1 MTGTVLA
8 GLAPHPPILV
18 PEIGLNSLEEIEETK
33 ESMQQFAQQV
43 KESDPDLIITIS
55 PHGPV
60 FRDAISILSDQDL
73 IGDFAQFGHR
83 DLKFNYFLEEEFTT
97 EIIKATKK
105 TGITVARI
113 DQATA
118 EKLDV
123 DLKLDHGVL
132 VPLYYLEEAGIE
144 LPLVPITMGM
154 LSYEELYKFGK
165 IIQIVAQKSGY
176 KVAVIA
182 SGDLS
187 HRLTADAPAGFN
199 PHGREFD
206 EAVVEYL
213 DDLEVE
219 EVFNLDSSLIEKA
232 GECGLR
238 PLIMMLGTIDG
249 LNVEGGVLSYQ
260 GPFGVGYA
268 VASYRV
274 QGKEEGGSLLEQ
286 IFANKKAKLDEI
298 RENESEVVRLAR
310 QAVQEY
316 AKNKEVIDPP
326 VDLDP
331 RLAKQ
336 AGVFVSIKKDGQL
349 RGCIGTTKPTQA
361 NIAEEVI
368 KNALSAAF
376 KDPRFEV
383 VNLNELEEL
392 TYSVDILGEPE
403 KVESIQQLDPK
414 KYGVIVKQ
422 GNQTGLLLPDL
433 EGVDTATKQ
442 VEIAKRKA
450 GISLNETDIELM
462 RFTVTRNT

>member
-1 MTGTVLA
+1 MTGTVFA

-18 PEIGLNSLEEIEETK
+18 PEIGLNNLEEVEKTK
-33 ESMQQFAQQV
+33 ESMQQFARQL

-60 FRDAISILSDQDL
+60 FSDAISILSQQEL
-73 IGDFAQFGHR
+73 VGDFAQFGHR
-83 DLKFNYFLEEEFTT
+83 DLKFSYQLEEELTQ
-97 EIIKATKK
+97 EIIRASNRAD
-105 TGITVARI
+105 ITVARI

-118 EKLDV
+118 RKIDV

-132 VPLYYLEEAGIE
+132 VPLYYLKEAGID
-144 LPLVPITMGM
+144 LPLIPITMGM

-165 IIQIVAQKSGY
+165 VIQLVAQRAGY
-176 KVAVIA
+176 KVAVVA

-187 HRLTADAPAGFN
+187 HRLTTDAPAGFN
-199 PHGREFD
+199 PRGREFD
-206 EAVVEYL
+206 EAIVEYL

-219 EVFNLDSSLIEKA
+219 EVFNLDPSLIEKA

-238 PLIMMLGTIDG
+238 PLIIMLGAIDG
-249 LNVEGGVLSYQ
+249 LDVEGGVLSYQ

-274 QGKEEGGSLLEQ
+274 EGKTEGSSLLEQ
-286 IFANKKAKLDEI
+286 IIANKKVKLEKI

-310 QAVQEY
+310 KTVEEY

-326 VDLDP
+326 SDLDP
-331 RLAKQ
+331 RLTEQ
-336 AGVFVSIKKDGQL
+336 AGVFVSIKKDEQL
-349 RGCIGTTKPTQA
+349 RGCIGTTEPTQA

-368 KNALSAAF
+368 NNALSAAF
-376 KDPRFEV
+376 KDPRFES

-403 KVESIQQLDPK
+403 KIENIEQLDPK

-422 GNQTGLLLPDL
+422 GERTGLLLPDL
-433 EGVDTATKQ
+433 EGVNTATKQ

-450 GISLNETDIELM
+450 GISSNEDGIELM
-462 RFTVTRNT
+462 RFTVTRHT

>member
-1 MTGTVLA
+1 MSGTVFA

-33 ESMQQFAQQV
+33 ESMERFAKEI

-60 FRDAISILSDQDL
+60 FRDAISILSTQEL
-73 IGDFAQFGHR
+73 VGDFAQFGQP
-83 DLKFNYFLEEEFTT
+83 DLKFNYQLKEEFTQ
-97 EIIKATKK
+97 EIIKATNNIG
-105 TGITVARI
+105 TTVARI
-113 DQATA
+113 DQAA
-118 EKLDV
+118 ADKLDI
-123 DLKLDHGVL
+123 DFKLDHGVL
-132 VPLYYLEEAGIE
+132 VPLYYLEEVGVE
-144 LPLVPITMGM
+144 LPLIPITMGM

-165 IIQIVAQKSGY
+165 VIQIVAKKFGY

-213 DDLEVE
+213 DNLEVE
-219 EVFNLDSSLIEKA
+219 ELFNLDSSLIEKA

-249 LNVEGGVLSYQ
+249 LDVEGGVLSYQ

-274 QGKEEGGSLLEQ
+274 KGEKEVDSLLEQ
-286 IFANKKAKLDEI
+286 IIANKKAKLEGV
-298 RENESEVVRLAR
+298 RKNESEVVRLAR
-310 QAVQEY
+310 QAVEEY
-316 AKNKEVIDPP
+316 AKNKEVIAPP
-326 VDLDP
+326 SELDP
-331 RLAKQ
+331 RLAKK
-336 AGVFVSIKKDGQL
+336 AGVFVSLKKDEQL
-349 RGCIGTTKPTQA
+349 RGCIGTTEPTQD

-368 KNALSAAF
+368 NNALSAAF
-376 KDPRFEV
+376 KDPRFEA

-392 TYSVDILGEPE
+392 TYSVDILGEPKE
-403 KVESIQQLDPK
+403 VENIQQLDPK

-422 GNQTGLLLPDL
+422 GDRTGLLLPDL
-433 EGVDTATKQ
+433 EGVDTAAKQ

-450 GISLNETDIELM
+450 GITLNEADVELM
-462 RFTVTRNT
+462 RFKVTRYT